1 MLQHLDK
8 RQLLASFS
16 KRELPQRTNLG
27 PKDLGELQEQ
37 LTKEKGLGYSLEIDE
52 VSMGYASVG
61 IAILDNLK
69 HPLAA
74 IAITM
79 QSNQLEKLQ
88 LSSLALLLES
98 AALDLSRKFGHH
110 G

>member
-1 MLQHLDK
+1 
-8 RQLLASFS
+8 
-16 KRELPQRTNLG
+16 
-27 PKDLGELQEQ
+27 
-37 LTKEKGLGYSLEIDE
+37 
-52 VSMGYASVG
+52 MGYASVG

-88 LSSLALLLES
+88 LSSLALLLEA